1 MGVPPMCS
9 NRPHATSMRSL
20 SPSLL
25 LPFVCLC
32 LFAAPSA
39 RALSV
44 IPPTFAE
51 LVAES
56 ESIVRGE
63 VTAVRSA
70 HDDDSPGRPIRTY
83 VTFDVVRTLKGVTPA
98 AGTLTLVFL
107 GGTVGTDTLS
117 ISGMPAF
124 SLGDREILFVARNG
138 KTIEVLNTDAE
149 GRLILADALA
159 LAAEGK
165 PGHMVN
171 LATLTGACLVALG
184 TQIAGLM
191 GNNLEWSD
199 RVRGAIARAGERAW
213 ALPMDTDFEE
223 LLQSKVADLKNSPQT
238 RYGGAIAAGKF
249 LEQFVAGIPW
259 VHLDIAGPAWADH
272 DSPARDAG
280 GTGAFVHSLI
290 ELAVSYRAS

>member
-32 LFAAPSA
+32 LFAAPTA

-117 ISGMPAF
+117 IPGMPAF

-138 KTIEVLNTDAE
+138 KTYCPL
-149 GRLILADALA
+149 
-159 LAAEGK
+159 
-165 PGHMVN
+165 
-171 LATLTGACLVALG
+171 
-184 TQIAGLM
+184 
-191 GNNLEWSD
+191 
-199 RVRGAIARAGERAW
+199 
-213 ALPMDTDFEE
+213 
-223 LLQSKVADLKNSPQT
+223 
-238 RYGGAIAAGKF
+238 IAAGHGRYRILRDAATQRDYVARENRTP
-249 LEQFVAGIPW
+249 LEDPEEVVLPLTGSDIVAR
-259 VHLDIAGPAWADH
+259 LK
-272 DSPARDAG
+272 SPARALSPEDFESRISRAV
-280 GTGAFVHSLI
+280 TGPTVP
-290 ELAVSYRAS
+290 AVP